1 MKYYKMIS
9 NSGSYRVR
17 IGLIFHKSKSS
28 DTYFC
33 GDDFSYMC
41 FISSEG
47 EVFKELKVRRR
58 L

>member
-1 MKYYKMIS
+1 MIS

-17 IGLIFHKSKSS
+17 IGLIFHKDKGS

-41 FISSEG
+41 LMNTESDI
-47 EVFKELKVRRR
+47 FKELKVKRV